1 MENFKEILD
10 RIKFVSK
17 CTNYD
22 ELADFLKISRSAIDG
37 WVRRKII
44 PEKNILKICQQTGKS
59 LEWILG
65 EEKNEEI
72 YFSNELEKKI
82 KILRS
87 YKKDWEILDFLD
99 SEIFEI
105 IILEKTEF
113 KKTKSLIFSLI
124 GSGWNRINNLRILVR
139 SIKKAFD
146 SSEKTAKNIIL
157 EGIRNYELVSSEKLF
172 EIMSEENKKNVF
184 DWVEQDFSE
193 DECSIIISDIER
205 FEDVI
210 KNLENPKVK
219 L

>member
-17 CTNYD
+17 CNNYD
-22 ELADFLKISRSAIDG
+22 DLANFLNISRSAIDA
-37 WVRRKII
+37 WVRRKTI

-59 LEWILG
+59 LEWLLG

-72 YFSNELEKKI
+72 YFSAELEKKI

-87 YKKDWEILDFLD
+87 YRKDWEILDFLD

-105 IILEKTEF
+105 IISEKTDF

-139 SIKKAFD
+139 SIKNVFE

-157 EGIRNYELVSSEKLF
+157 EGIRNYEFASSEKLF
-172 EIMSEENKKNVF
+172 EVMTEEHKKNVL
-184 DWVEQDFSE
+184 DWVDQDLSE
-193 DECSIIISDIER
+193 AECSIIISDIER